1 MAFVFAKLDPSLH
14 RNPKVRKAGRLG
26 REVFIFCLCVNAD
39 RGATGTI
46 PADYLEPWFIAD
58 ALQMTEAEAREG
70 LDRAVEA
77 RLIIICPDMSGRL
90 SGWDDEEWGRAR
102 GGSMT
107 EAERKA
113 KRRAEL
119 AAEAAAKRNQDVPSV
134 RTPCPDMSG
143 RPDQSE
149 SDTESEQESEAEIEK
164 AASPPT
170 RQGSTA
176 TAPSGAGQLPL
187 VPGTEPRVHRKRPA
201 VPMPSGFAPDLNHR
215 EFASTN
221 AIDLASE
228 FESFRLHHEA
238 HGSTFASWSAALS
251 TWLRNAVKFRRSVP
265 QGGGRRGGHGGAP
278 PTAGGEVADLLR
290 DIPADEFHPNDP
302 RKP

>member
-1 MAFVFAKLDPSLH
+1 MGRIRSIKPEILDDEVVAALPHLAWRLFVSLITMADDYGNLHGAPAK
-14 RNPKVRKAGRLG
+14 
-26 REVFIFCLCVNAD
+26 I
-39 RGATGTI
+39 RGAALWATDTTD
-46 PADYLEPWFIAD
+46 ADTRE
-58 ALQMTEAEAREG
+58 AL
-70 LDRAVEA
+70 A
-77 RLIIICPDMSGRL
+77 RLSRDSLIRVYAVRGQSYIAIA
-90 SGWDDEEWGRAR
+90 GW
-102 GGSMT
+102 
-107 EAERKA
+107 A
-113 KRRAEL
+113 KHQRVD
-119 AAEAAAKRNQDVPSV
+119 KPGKPIVP
-134 RTPCPDMSG
+134 
-143 RPDQSE
+143 RPDQAD
-149 SDTESEQESEAEIEK
+149 SDTCEHSRDPREDSRESREDLAPDLDQDQDHELDRDQEGI

-170 RQGSTA
+170 RQGPTA

-201 VPMPSGFAPDLNHR
+201 VPMPSGFAPDLSHR

-251 TWLRNAVKFRRSVP
+251 TWLRNSVKFRRSGP